1 MIMANPYLPPEIPQD
16 ADLPEAP
23 RRITP
28 VERTPGL
35 WLPLVI
41 AIAVV
46 IGLGYYYYAQSTISP
61 SMRAAD
67 AAKSQP
73 SPN

>member
-1 MIMANPYLPPEIPQD
+1 MPIFPKLPT
-16 ADLPEAP
+16 AS
-23 RRITP
+23 RRLS
-28 VERTPGL
+28 ERRAS